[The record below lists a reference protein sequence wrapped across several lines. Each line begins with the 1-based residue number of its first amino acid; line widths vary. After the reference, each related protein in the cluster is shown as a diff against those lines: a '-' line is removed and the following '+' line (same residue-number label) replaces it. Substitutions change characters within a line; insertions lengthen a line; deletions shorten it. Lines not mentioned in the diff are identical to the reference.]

1 MSREEILSA
10 AAKIFREKGYHAASM
25 QDIAEAV
32 KLKKA
37 SLYHHVSSKQNILQA
52 LLDQALD
59 ILIAE
64 FTEITERPLPPEEKL
79 RLAMVTYLRIMTE
92 NISLASV
99 LLLEHR
105 SLNPKH
111 HQAHITRRDRFEAL
125 WNRIILQGVES
136 DVFRDLIV
144 DQTGK
149 ALLGT
154 LNWTITW
161 FNSQGKLTSNQ
172 IAEHYC
178 DLFLQGMLNCD
189 P

>member
-1 MSREEILSA
+1 MTREEILSA
-10 AAKIFREKGYHAASM
+10 AAEIFREKGYHAASM

-32 KLKKA
+32 KLKKG
-37 SLYHHVSSKQNILQA
+37 SLYHHVSSKQNILRV

-59 ILIAE
+59 LLTAE
-64 FTEITERPLPPEEKL
+64 LTETAERSLPPEEKL

-92 NISLASV
+92 NLSLASV

-105 SLNPKH
+105 SLNPEH
-111 HQAHITRRDRFEAL
+111 HQAHIPRRDRFEAL
-125 WNRIILQGVES
+125 WKKIILQGVES
-136 DVFRDLIV
+136 GRFRDLNV
-144 DQTGK
+144 DQTVK

-161 FNSQGKLTSNQ
+161 FDPRGKLSPEQ
-172 IAEHYC
+172 IADQYC
-178 DLFLQGMLNCD
+178 ELFLQGMLCHD